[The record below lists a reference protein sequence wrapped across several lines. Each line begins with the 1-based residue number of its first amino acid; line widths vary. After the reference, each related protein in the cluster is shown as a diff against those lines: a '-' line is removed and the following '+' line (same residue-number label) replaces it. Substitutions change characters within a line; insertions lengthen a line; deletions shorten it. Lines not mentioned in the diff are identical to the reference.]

1 MRRAVPPVD
10 SSKSSAR
17 NDSNTKATHDAF
29 ASAHKFSAVREEK
42 KPSAV
47 MTWNLALIEH
57 LLQNFHSDGI
67 LCWLPRN
74 E

>member
-1 MRRAVPPVD
+1 MPPVD

-42 KPSAV
+42 KPSVSQA
-47 MTWNLALIEH
+47 MSHKI
-57 LLQNFHSDGI
+57 SPS
-67 LCWLPRN
+67 LCH
-74 E
+74 